1 MLSEIHRRRE
11 PIEHSVSFA
20 AFHAIIQR
28 WMRARACELCHL
40 KTRKRHLAFVGLSKR
55 MFRFIVLDRDLAE

>member
-1 MLSEIHRRRE
+1 M
-11 PIEHSVSFA
+11 SFA